1 MAQAEDRITGRSLH
15 KLTAAPL
22 GSSSSHQAVT
32 VGQVVR
38 SEGEGGEGCL
48 SVVARLTQLL
58 VSPNPLS
65 MVNWKLGIARP
76 SFLALPLR
84 LPCGR
89 WAWWDRSTIITHL
102 PTSFRTHRVFVPTWC
117 GSFLLHF
124 RSYTLHC
131 PSAPVVHHDTSA
143 WEVSPPLTELVPL
156 GLAGFDATSPQ
167 GAAPQ
172 HELGWCCDLRAE
184 SRIVLYVSFERGV
197 GCVMFSPPVVAKAI
211 RW

>member
-1 MAQAEDRITGRSLH
+1 MTHEPPQEVRECRERKSWQDEPSGWVGGW
-15 KLTAAPL
+15 L
-22 GSSSSHQAVT
+22 GCHPVQ
-32 VGQVVR
+32 
-38 SEGEGGEGCL
+38 
-48 SVVARLTQLL
+48 
-58 VSPNPLS
+58 
-65 MVNWKLGIARP
+65 P

-197 GCVMFSPPVVAKAI
+197 GCVMFSPPVVAKVKFFRAVDFALLADAFFFP
-211 RW
+211 WW

>member
-48 SVVARLTQLL
+48 SVVA
-58 VSPNPLS
+58 
-65 MVNWKLGIARP
+65 
-76 SFLALPLR
+76 
-84 LPCGR
+84 
-89 WAWWDRSTIITHL
+89 RSTIITHL